1 MDERM
6 IERGGLA
13 DTDGTEVAVCRGE
26 SSLKKIARG
35 ISLTG
40 PGWRGNPVFRLQMKR
55 AIYQSRQHGGEED
68 GDGEMIT
75 WNRVMEKATLGKKS

>member
-1 MDERM
+1 MDEGM

-26 SSLKKIARG
+26 PSLKKIARG

-55 AIYQSRQHGGEED
+55 AIIISRDSTDERRM
-68 GDGEMIT
+68 EME
-75 WNRVMEKATLGKKS
+75 R